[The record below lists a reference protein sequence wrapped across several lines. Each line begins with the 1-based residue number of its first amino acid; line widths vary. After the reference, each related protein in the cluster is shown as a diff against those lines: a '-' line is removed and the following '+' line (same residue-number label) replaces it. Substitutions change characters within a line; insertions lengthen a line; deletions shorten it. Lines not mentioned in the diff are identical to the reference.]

1 MTEHTRPYLGSD
13 KPEYGSIEYY
23 KEYFSDVICDAG
35 SGESPEEQIAESM
48 KILEGFKQA
57 VLSWLEY
64 HRTSAMTY
72 EDLFNQFMNYDFVD
86 DRIEQAELEAEEL
99 NLPDIPDIPSLIKPG
114 LTK

>member
-1 MTEHTRPYLGSD
+1 MTYQARPYLGSD

-35 SGESPEEQIAESM
+35 SGENLEEQIAESM
-48 KILEGFKQA
+48 KILQGFKLA

-64 HRTSAMTY
+64 HRTAAMTY

-86 DRIEQAELEAEEL
+86 DRIKEAELETEEL
-99 NLPDIPDIPSLIKPG
+99 NLPNIPDFPSIIKPG